1 MTPAIVRHYVGACD
15 IDQASRSDYFCPTRQ
30 NPDLL
35 NHSPRRSQRN
45 FSLAGHAEL
54 NTKLWLLQRCTGPS
68 HQWNLAQH
76 LRHHKAPPLKQ
87 VAETYG
93 PQFPCEKQIPGK
105 RSVHRET
112 GLKYT
117 LVDNSGL
124 VTH

>member
-54 NTKLWLLQRCTGPS
+54 NTSYGCYS
-68 HQWNLAQH
+68 V
-76 LRHHKAPPLKQ
+76 AP
-87 VAETYG
+87 
-93 PQFPCEKQIPGK
+93 
-105 RSVHRET
+105 
-112 GLKYT
+112 
-117 LVDNSGL
+117 VDHTSG
-124 VTH
+124 TSPNTSDTT